1 MKILYVGPREAR
13 GRNGG
18 EMIEERNQ
26 HLLEII
32 CKGDVVYF
40 APDMRF
46 KSFGTKISIYIG
58 LTKERKRSLK
68 EMIAHTHFDIIFIS
82 QSYFGGYAK
91 YVKRITTVPVISFFH
106 NAEIDYFLS
115 IRKKNKQRLSGIY
128 YIAKV
133 ILNEFFAVKKSDR
146 IMTLNERDSIALE
159 KYYGRG
165 SDFVLPTTFKDTFN
179 EIKANEAILDID
191 YLFVGS
197 CFFANTEGL
206 QWFIDKVF
214 PFVKGNLYI
223 VGNGMDK
230 FEFANLTDRIHI
242 VGFVD
247 DLSEYYNRSKMVISP
262 IFSGSGMKTKTAEA
276 LMNGKIIVGTKEAF
290 EGYIV
295 EPKCMKLCNTA
306 DDFIRELNFLSSSE
320 FGVVNLD
327 ARGHFIAHYTNEIM
341 ISPFEQFLD
350 KCILAKT
357 S

>member
-1 MKILYVGPREAR
+1 MKILYVGPRETG

-26 HLLEII
+26 NLLEII
-32 CKGDVVYF
+32 CEGDIVYF
-40 APDMRF
+40 APDMHYQ
-46 KSFGTKISIYIG
+46 SFWTKMSMFIG
-58 LTKERKRSLK
+58 LTRERKRSLK
-68 EMIAHTHFDIIFIS
+68 EMIVHTRFDIIFIS

-115 IRKKNKQRLSGIY
+115 IRKKNKQRLSGVY

-146 IMTLNERDSIALE
+146 IMTLNERDSIALK
-159 KYYGRG
+159 KYYGKG

-247 DLSEYYNRSKMVISP
+247 DLSDYYSRAKMVISP

-290 EGYIV
+290 EGYIINS
-295 EPKCMKLCNTA
+295 KCMKLCNTA
-306 DDFIRELNFLSSSE
+306 DEFIRELNFLLSTE
-320 FGVVNLD
+320 CCVVNKE
-327 ARGHFIAHYTNEIM
+327 AREHFITHYKTENLILPLEH
-341 ISPFEQFLD
+341 FL
-350 KCILAKT
+350 KNVL
-357 S
+357 